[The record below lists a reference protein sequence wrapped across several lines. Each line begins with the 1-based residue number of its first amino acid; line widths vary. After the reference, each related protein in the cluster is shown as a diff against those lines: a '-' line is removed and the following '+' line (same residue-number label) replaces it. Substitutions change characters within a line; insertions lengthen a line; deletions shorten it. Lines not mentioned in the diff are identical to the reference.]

1 MSNFDMNQ
9 TKKTLT
15 DAVPF
20 NSNLSKKVDTK
31 HNLINPLHELTKM
44 SLDATTCE

>member
-1 MSNFDMNQ
+1 MSNFEMNQ

-31 HNLINPLHELTKM
+31 DNLILSKNELSKM